1 MKDVVMVSFNNILY
15 DINLFLFLIKER
27 SASAEF
33 TFTNRSQKI
42 HNATEV
48 NYK

>member
-15 DINLFLFLIKER
+15 NINLFFLITER